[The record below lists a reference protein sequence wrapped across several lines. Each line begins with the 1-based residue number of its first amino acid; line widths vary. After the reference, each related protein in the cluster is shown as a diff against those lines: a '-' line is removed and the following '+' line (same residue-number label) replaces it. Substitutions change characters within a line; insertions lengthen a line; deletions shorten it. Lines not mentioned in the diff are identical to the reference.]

1 MLHRIFA
8 MLIVGFWIAM
18 TGLLVVREMYPEAT
32 RLNTVPV
39 NYVGSLVFQHNQ
51 SSDLQVYDGP
61 KEVGYIHMQPRLE
74 ADKKKRIIELHGNLT
89 ISPLGIPRQRL
100 SWIGSV
106 SLDQTNEVQ
115 RIWLDISTQDPP
127 NRLFLTID
135 SQKNTATYEVRS
147 GNQVVD
153 HNTITLDREGF
164 SKLLERVGI
173 DTSLLQQFQSTSD
186 STPPP
191 ELSAQQSSTRLNGE
205 TIPTFLL
212 SMKVSGQTLFE
223 AHVSQ
228 LGQVVRAQAPLFGY
242 KMVPYNVRP

>member
-32 RLNTVPV
+32 SLNTIPV
-39 NYVGSLVFQHNQ
+39 DYVGSLVFQHNQ
-51 SSDLQVYDGP
+51 ASDLQIYDGP
-61 KEVGYIHMQPRLE
+61 KEVGYIHMQPRTDLE
-74 ADKKKRIIELHGNLT
+74 KKVRVIDLHGNLT

-100 SWIGSV
+100 SWIGGLAMDPS
-106 SLDQTNEVQ
+106 NEIQ
-115 RIWLDISTQDPP
+115 RIWVDLSTQDPP

-135 SQKNTATYEVRS
+135 SRKNTATYEVRS
-147 GNQVVD
+147 NNQVVD
-153 HNTITLDREGF
+153 RNTITMDRQGL
-164 SKLLERVGI
+164 SKLLERTGI
-173 DTSLLQQFQSTSD
+173 DTSLLQQFQSTSE
-186 STPPP
+186 STLPP